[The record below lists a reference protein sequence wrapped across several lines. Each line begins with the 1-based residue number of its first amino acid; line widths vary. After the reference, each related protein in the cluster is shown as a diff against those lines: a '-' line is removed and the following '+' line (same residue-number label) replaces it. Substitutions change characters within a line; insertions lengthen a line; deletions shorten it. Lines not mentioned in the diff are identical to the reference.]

1 MSRLDWIVL
10 VVTLLTIITYGLY
23 KSRTSRNLD
32 GYFLSNRSMPWGLV
46 LLSIMGT
53 QASAITFLSAP
64 GQAYTDGMRFVQ
76 YYFGLPLAMIVI
88 CIFFVP
94 IFSRLKVYTAYEYLE
109 NRFDNKTR
117 TLTSFLFLLQRGLST
132 GISVFAPSIILSSLF
147 GWNIYYTNILM
158 GGLLIIYTMSGGAKA
173 VAYTQQL
180 QLVIIFVGMFLAGYM
195 VVNMLPE
202 NVSFTDA
209 LQVSGKL
216 GKLNVITTGFENGK
230 FNWSDQY
237 NLLSGLIGGFF
248 LALSYFG
255 TDQSQVGRYLTA
267 RTLKQSRLGLLMNGF
282 VKVPMQFAILLI
294 GALVFT
300 FYQFNK
306 APIFFNDVQ
315 VKKLERSVYKDSF
328 QLVQKQYD
336 QIAAQK
342 QEAVVSYSTASDNN
356 SILKKESIAQL
367 QNLQKISDSLRG
379 KVKSWLNTKEV
390 GGDGNDTNYIFLR
403 FVVDYLPV
411 GLVGLLIA
419 IIFLA
424 SWGSIAAA
432 INSLASCTM
441 IDFHRRFTKKKET
454 EEQEYQLSKW
464 YTLGWGIFC
473 IVVAMF
479 TYNIGNSLIEAV
491 NVLGS
496 LFYGVILGVF
506 LVAFFL
512 KKIRNG
518 HVVFWGAVLAELL
531 VLTVFILTKAG
542 IFKMGFLWLN
552 PIGAF
557 GVIFFTLLLNSIVR
571 QKENPAG

>member
-1 MSRLDWIVL
+1 MSQIDWIVL
-10 VVTLLTIITYGLY
+10 IATLLAIITYGLY
-23 KSRTSRNLD
+23 KSRTSHNLD
-32 GYFLSNRSMPWGLV
+32 GYFLSNRSLPWGLV

-76 YYFGLPLAMIVI
+76 YYFGIPLAMVVI

-94 IFSRLKVYTAYEYLE
+94 IFRKLKVYTAYEYLE

-147 GWNIYYTNILM
+147 GWDIYWTNLFM
-158 GGLLIIYTMSGGAKA
+158 GGLLIIYTISGGAKA

-180 QLVIIFVGMFLAGYM
+180 QLIIVFTGMFLAGYM

-202 NVSFTDA
+202 NVGFVDA
-209 LQVSGKL
+209 LQVSGKM
-216 GKLNVITTGFENGK
+216 GKLNVITTGFTEKG
-230 FNWSDQY
+230 FNWGDQY
-237 NLLSGLIGGFF
+237 NLLSGIVGGFF

-255 TDQSQVGRYLTA
+255 ADQSQVGRYLTA
-267 RTLKQSRLGLLMNGF
+267 KSLKQSRMGLLMNGL
-282 VKVPMQFAILLI
+282 VKVPMQFLILLI
-294 GALVFT
+294 GVLVFT
-300 FYQFNK
+300 FYLFNK
-306 APIFFNDVQ
+306 APIFFNEVQ
-315 VKKLERSVYKDSF
+315 VKKLEQSVYKDSF
-328 QLVQKQYD
+328 LLVQQQYEAISVQKQ
-336 QIAAQK
+336 Q
-342 QEAVVSYSTASDNN
+342 AVGEYSKATDDNN
-356 SILKKESIAQL
+356 KPLAEQSIQSLKSL
-367 QNLQKISDSLRG
+367 QASSDSLRK
-379 KVKSWLNTKEV
+379 KVVQWVNTKAV

-403 FVVDYLPV
+403 FVVDNLPV

-441 IDFHRRFTKKKET
+441 VDFHRRFTKKKQSGED
-454 EEQEYQLSKW
+454 EYRLSKW
-464 YTLGWGIFC
+464 YTLAWGIFC
-473 IVVAMF
+473 IIVAMF

-506 LVAFFL
+506 LVAFFI
-512 KKIRNG
+512 KKITSG
-518 HVVFWGAVLAELL
+518 HVVFWAAILAELL
-531 VLTVFILTKAG
+531 VLTVFILTKTKPP
-542 IFKMGFLWLN
+542 ILKMGFLWLN
-552 PIGAF
+552 PIGAL
-557 GVIFFTLLLNSIVR
+557 GVIFFSLILN
-571 QKENPAG
+571 KMFAKK